1 VRDFYDVLGVARTA
15 PADEIKKAYLK
26 LARERHPDRF
36 QDAVEKERAQEFF
49 KDLTEAFNT
58 LGNDRTRRAYDA
70 AQAAPAPTAPADL
83 GKKAFEDGARLL
95 QQGAGAEAIEQLRAA
110 LYHLPE
116 EARVHAALGRALL
129 RTKDGARD
137 GVLALEKAVQ
147 LQPRAEWN
155 AEIASALLA
164 QGLRLRAR
172 KYAEAALKQAPDSA
186 EVRRVATEAGLFD
199 DAGTGAPDD
208 GAQGGGFL
216 SRLRRKP

>member
-1 VRDFYDVLGVARTA
+1 VRDFYDVLGLAKTA
-15 PADEIKKAYLK
+15 SADEIRKAYLK

-36 QDAVEKERAQEFF
+36 RDPVEKERAQEFF

-70 AQAAPAPTAPADL
+70 SQAAPAPTSPADL
-83 GKKAFEDGARLL
+83 GKKAFEDAQRLA
-95 QQGAGAEAIEQLRAA
+95 QQGAVPEAIEHLRAA
-110 LYHLPE
+110 LYHLPDD
-116 EARVHAALGRALL
+116 ARVHAALGRALL

-137 GVLALEKAVQ
+137 GVLELEKAVQ
-147 LQPRAEWN
+147 IQPRAEWQ
-155 AEIASALLA
+155 AEIASALLG

-172 KYAEAALKQAPDSA
+172 KYAEAALKLAPESA

-199 DAGTGAPDD
+199 DAGSGPPDD

>member
-1 VRDFYDVLGVARTA
+1 VRDFYEVLGVARTA
-15 PADEIKKAYLK
+15 SADEIRKAYLK

-36 QDAVEKERAQEFF
+36 RDAVEKERAQEFF

-58 LGNDRTRRAYDA
+58 LGNERNRRAYDA
-70 AQAAPAPTAPADL
+70 AQEKPVPTSPVEL
-83 GKKAFEDGARLL
+83 GQKAFEDGQRML
-95 QQGAGAEAIEQLRAA
+95 QQGAVADAVEQLRAA
-110 LYHLPE
+110 AYHLPDDP
-116 EARVHAALGRALL
+116 RVHAAYGRALL

-137 GVLALEKAVQ
+137 GVLALERAVQ
-147 LQPRAEWN
+147 IQPRAEWQ

-172 KYAEAALKQAPDSA
+172 KYAEAALKLAPQSA

-199 DAGTGAPDD
+199 EPAGKPGGDD
-208 GAQGGGFL
+208 SEGGGFL